1 METGHPEKGQIW
13 IVESKEEGDRYVIW
27 AAHINISVREKK
39 LLAESNW
46 EGGGGERATQRNKN
60 DKTQTEK
67 IKWVLVIANVKL
79 YLNFPPA
86 TKTEYLEMDAG
97 IEISLVIFKTE
108 RMKGNW
114 DLACNFQNR
123 GEKEGWG

>member
-1 METGHPEKGQIW
+1 MK
-13 IVESKEEGDRYVIW
+13 
-27 AAHINISVREKK
+27 
-39 LLAESNW
+39 
-46 EGGGGERATQRNKN
+46 GGGGERATQRNKN

-108 RMKGNW
+108 RMKGN
-114 DLACNFQNR
+114 
-123 GEKEGWG
+123 

>member
-1 METGHPEKGQIW
+1 LK
-13 IVESKEEGDRYVIW
+13 
-27 AAHINISVREKK
+27 
-39 LLAESNW
+39 
-46 EGGGGERATQRNKN
+46 GGGGERATQRNKN

-108 RMKGNW
+108 RMKGN
-114 DLACNFQNR
+114 
-123 GEKEGWG
+123 